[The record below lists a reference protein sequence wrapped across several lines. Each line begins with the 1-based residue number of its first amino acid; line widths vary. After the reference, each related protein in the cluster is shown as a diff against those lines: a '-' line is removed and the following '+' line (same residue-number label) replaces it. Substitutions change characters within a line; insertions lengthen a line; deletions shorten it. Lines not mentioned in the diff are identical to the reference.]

1 MTYWKNYPN
10 EDTPLEADN
19 LDDFEKRIIGLMHPI
34 NTGFIAYDDT
44 DYSDYLGF
52 TWEKTLIGRT
62 PVGLDNTQ
70 TEFSFIGKQGG
81 SKYMQQHNHSY
92 SRPPLYASEYT
103 AGNSFFAQIS
113 STSGGSPIKTTGN
126 AGTGDG
132 GNLQPYEV
140 VNFWQMVA

>member
-19 LDDFEKRIIGLMHPI
+19 LDDFEKRIIGLIYPI
-34 NTGFIAYDDT
+34 NTGFTAYDDT

-92 SRPPLYASEYT
+92 YRPPLYAVEYT
-103 AGNSFFAQIS
+103 AGNLFYAQTS
-113 STSGGSPIKTTGN
+113 STGGGSPIKTTGN
-126 AGTGDG
+126 AGTGDS

-140 VNFWQMVA
+140 VNFWKRVA